1 MRSIEYEGVIYESI
15 KDCCAKLE
23 ISYQRVRRL
32 IRHYQRAKDNPAIAI
47 DWVLG
52 KQSFISSYERK
63 TDMYFHDLELTK
75 ERMIEYKAQ
84 KAEKYLNDVKEDA
97 TAFANS

>member
-1 MRSIEYEGVIYESI
+1 MRAISYEGQIYASI
-15 KDCCAKLE
+15 KDCCAKLK

-32 IRHYQRAKDNPAIAI
+32 IRHYKRARNNPAVAI

-52 KQSFISSYERK
+52 KQLLISSHEAK

-84 KAEKYLNDVKEDA
+84 KSEKYLNDVKEDA

>member
-1 MRSIEYEGVIYESI
+1 MRAIEYEGVIYESI
-15 KDCCAKLE
+15 KDCCAKLK

-32 IRHYQRAKDNPAIAI
+32 IRHYKRAKDNPAVAI

-52 KQSFISSYERK
+52 KQVLISSHEAK
-63 TDMYFHDLELTK
+63 TDMYYHDLSLTK
-75 ERMIEYKAQ
+75 DRVIEYNAKKSEEYQ
-84 KAEKYLNDVKEDA
+84 DDVKAKA

>member
-1 MRSIEYEGVIYESI
+1 MRSIKYEGVIYKSI

-52 KQSFISSYERK
+52 KQRFISSYERK
-63 TDMYFHDLELTK
+63 TDMYYHDLSLTK
-75 ERMIEYKAQ
+75 DRVIEYNAKKSEEYQ
-84 KAEKYLNDVKEDA
+84 DDVKSKA

>member
-1 MRSIEYEGVIYESI
+1 MRAIEYEGVIYESI

-23 ISYQRVRRL
+23 ISYQLLRRL
-32 IRHYQRAKDNPAIAI
+32 IRHYKRAKENPAVAI
-47 DWVLG
+47 DWILG
-52 KQSFISSYERK
+52 KQRLISSHEPK

-84 KAEKYLNDVKEDA
+84 KSEKYFNDVKEDA